1 MVIGIAFGDSQ
12 LIKYWSHHVVS
23 LSDQ

>member
-12 LIKYWSHHVVS
+12 LIKYWSHYVVS